1 MGQRRMAAY
10 IIALIEVTDPQR
22 YAEYTKLTP
31 AAIERYGGKFIVRGG
46 EKLTLEGPQENRRIV
61 VLEFPTFEQAKTFFD
76 SPEYRHA
83 KSFREGA
90 ANASFVLVNGSAEPD
105 SKR

>member
-1 MGQRRMAAY
+1 MPAY
-10 IIALIEVTDPQR
+10 IIAFIDVTDSER
-22 YAEYTKLTP
+22 YAQYMQLTP
-31 AAIERYGGKFIVRGG
+31 AAIAQYGGKFIVRGG
-46 EKLTLEGPQENRRIV
+46 ENLTLEGPPENRRIV

-90 ANASFVLVNGSAEPD
+90 ARASFILVNGSASPI
-105 SKR
+105 ST